1 MTNSQWFPPKK
12 FFLKRSIPKN
22 STKAK
27 LWQVIIQWLQLI
39 GNVLA
44 RILCEN
50 WLPVFHTQRH
60 KQNISFLGEG
70 NWTGSERQKEKQH
83 FVCVCSGR
91 GGTRFYER
99 PHCRTSRPLG
109 VKRAIQVGGEEPPK
123 TPPSLSPSNPQIMT
137 GSRWDPVPVHSQ
149 RTIFGIDVSTGNGVR
164 EAQY

>member
-1 MTNSQWFPPKK
+1 MINPQWFQKK
-12 FFLKRSIPKN
+12 KKRSIPKN

-91 GGTRFYER
+91 GGDEVLWKATLSHVKAAWRQKSDSGWGRGAAED
-99 PHCRTSRPLG
+99 PHP
-109 VKRAIQVGGEEPPK
+109 
-123 TPPSLSPSNPQIMT
+123 SPSNPQIMT